1 MRKITLECL
10 KLKFFAA
17 YPSEPSLIAQS
28 IEEAEK
34 TNSSHIQFDTWRTT
48 FGPGRIIDQSV
59 LPFIEQS
66 DGLICDISVP
76 NDNVFFEIGYAIGLA
91 KPIIPIVNES
101 ISGAGGYLRTLG
113 LLDNVGQIR
122 YENSTDLVYKLQS
135 KPVPSPLFASPTSKI
150 SSQPLLVLDSLRRN
164 EVSTKLISAVKELVK
179 FFRTVDPQ
187 EEYGLSARTV
197 WELTTES
204 TGVIVTIYSQTRDD
218 WQLHNIRASFLSGL
232 ALAQNKEC
240 LILIDP
246 EARKPLDYIDICKT
260 IKHPDHVREAVE
272 ALIPRL
278 YTKQLDAKKGNGRK
292 SSRLISSISVGSNA
306 AENEMRDLKD
316 YFVETHDFKNALNG
330 RGRLIVG
337 RKGSG
342 KTAIFW
348 RVRDTAREN
357 SNKELVL
364 DLKPDGYQ
372 LRKFKEQLVKLLAAG
387 TKEHTL
393 TAFWEYI
400 IYGEIIH
407 KIFESDYPKFYGK
420 NPQITK
426 MLDELSPIKEK
437 MFEAREG
444 DFSERMIGLIR
455 QVNGRFKEQYGA
467 NESISLH
474 TAQVTELL
482 YEADFR
488 EIHRKVNQYL
498 ATRDR
503 GLLLIDNVD
512 KGWGA
517 HGVDDDDVLIVSTL
531 IDALRKVERQALK
544 ADAKLDWLLFLRN
557 DVFELLVDRQNDRGK
572 DGKIIVD
579 WDSKAALSKVI
590 EERISASSYDAFGKE
605 VSWAELAIPVIE
617 GEPSLDWMIARTL
630 MRPRYL
636 IQLCDECIGHAD
648 AAGNER
654 IDYNDFMEGF
664 RNFSLDIIG
673 NTNFELRDVEPV
685 AEDALYAL
693 IGIRRI
699 TTIGEVK
706 EALINEGF
714 QIESADRI
722 INLFFWFAVLGT
734 ETPNGGEKYI
744 YDYRYDAKIF
754 EKMRNT
760 SLGDKEVVFIN
771 PAFAKGLDC
780 VDLI

>member
-1 MRKITLECL
+1 M
-10 KLKFFAA
+10 KFFAA
-17 YPSEPSLIAQS
+17 YPSEPSFVAQS

-34 TNSSHIQFDTWRTT
+34 INSSIIQFETWKTT
-48 FGPGRIIDQSV
+48 FGPGRIIDRSV
-59 LPFIEQS
+59 LPCIEQS
-66 DGLICDISVP
+66 DGLICDITVP
-76 NDNVFFEIGYAIGLA
+76 NDNVFFEIGYAIGLS
-91 KPIIPIVNES
+91 KPILPIINES
-101 ISGAGGYLRTLG
+101 ITDAGSYLRKLG

-122 YENSTDLVYKLQS
+122 YENSTDLIEKLRQY
-135 KPVPSPLFASPTSKI
+135 VPPAPLFTAHTSKI

-164 EVSTKLISAVKELVK
+164 EVSTKLISAVKDLAR

-187 EEYGLSARTV
+187 EEYRLSVRSV
-197 WELTTES
+197 WELVTES
-204 TGVIVTIYSQTRDD
+204 TGLIVTVYSQNRDD
-218 WQLHNIRASFLSGL
+218 WQLHNLRASFLSGL
-232 ALAQNKEC
+232 ALAQNREC

-246 EARKPLDYIDICKT
+246 DARKPLDYIDICKT
-260 IKHPDHVREAVE
+260 IKHPDHIREAVE

-278 YTKQLDAKKGNGRK
+278 YAKQLSAKKGGGKK
-292 SSRLISSISVGSNA
+292 SSRLISSISVGANA
-306 AENEMRDLKD
+306 AENEMRDLKA

-357 SNKELVL
+357 SGKELVL

-407 KIFESDYPKFYGK
+407 KIFESDYHKFYGK
-420 NPQITK
+420 NPQLTQL
-426 MLDELSPIKEK
+426 MDELQPIKDK

-455 QVNGRFKEQYGA
+455 QVNTRFKEHHSTDEA
-467 NESISLH
+467 VSLH

-482 YEADFR
+482 YEADIR
-488 EIHRKVNQYL
+488 DIHRKVSQYL

-503 GLLLIDNVD
+503 GMLLIDNVD

-531 IDALRKVERQALK
+531 IDALRKVERQALR

-579 WDSKAALSKVI
+579 WDSRAALSKVI
-590 EERISASSYDAFGKE
+590 EERISSSGFDAFNRN
-605 VSWAELAIPVIE
+605 VTWNDIAAPIVN
-617 GEPSLDWMIARTL
+617 GEPSLDWMIHRTL

-654 IDYNDFMEGF
+654 IEEGDFVEGF

-673 NTNFELRDVEPV
+673 NTNFELRDVEPA

-693 IGIRRI
+693 IGMHRT
-699 TTIGEVK
+699 TTIGKVK
-706 EALINEGF
+706 TALTSEGYASED
-714 QIESADRI
+714 IDRI
-722 INLFFWFAVLGT
+722 IYLFFWFAVLGAK
-734 ETPNGGEKYI
+734 TPNGEEKYI
-744 YDYRYDAKIF
+744 YDFRYDMKNF
-754 EKMRNT
+754 GKMRST
-760 SLGDKEVVFIN
+760 SLGDDEVVFIN
-771 PAFAKGLDC
+771 PAFAKGLEC
-780 VDLI
+780 TDLI

>member
-1 MRKITLECL
+1 MAKNIHRVCP
-10 KLKFFAA
+10 LKFFAA
-17 YPSEPSLIAQS
+17 YPSTPPYLSQS

-48 FGPGRIIDQSV
+48 FGPGKIIDQSV
-59 LPFIEQS
+59 LPCIEQS
-66 DGLICDISVP
+66 DGLICDITSP
-76 NDNVFFEIGYAIGLA
+76 NDNVFFEIGYAIGLS
-91 KPIIPIVNES
+91 KPIIPIVNTS
-101 ISGAGGYLRTLG
+101 VTDAGAYLRELG

-122 YENSTDLVYKLQS
+122 YENSADLVYKLQGQPAP
-135 KPVPSPLFASPTSKI
+135 KPLFAKPAPKI

-164 EVSTKLISAVKELVK
+164 EVSTKLISSVKELAR

-187 EEYGLSARTV
+187 EEYRLSARTA
-197 WELTTES
+197 WELVTES
-204 TGVIVTIYSQTRDD
+204 TGLIVTIYSESRDD
-218 WQLHNIRASFLSGL
+218 WKLHNIRASFLSGL
-232 ALAQNKEC
+232 ALAQDREC

-246 EARKPLDYIDICKT
+246 EASKPLDYIDICKT
-260 IKHPDHVREAVE
+260 IKHPDHIREAVE
-272 ALIPRL
+272 SLIPRL
-278 YTKQLDAKKGNGRK
+278 YAAQLHAKRGGNKR
-292 SSRLISSISVGSNA
+292 SSRLISSISVGANA

-316 YFVETHDFKNALNG
+316 YFVETHDFKNALDG

-337 RKGSG
+337 RKGAG

-357 SNKELVL
+357 SNRELVL

-420 NPQITK
+420 NPKLTEI
-426 MLDELSPIKEK
+426 LDELQPIKEK

-455 QVNGRFKEQYGA
+455 QVNDRFKEQYGTGKTV
-467 NESISLH
+467 SLH

-482 YEADFR
+482 YAANIRD
-488 EIHRKVNQYL
+488 IHRKVTQYL
-498 ATRDR
+498 STRER

-590 EERISASSYDAFGKE
+590 EERVNSSGFGAFGRT
-605 VSWAELAIPVIE
+605 VTWADVAVPTVD
-617 GEPSLDWMIARTL
+617 GETSLDWMISRTL

-648 AAGNER
+648 SAGNDR
-654 IDYNDFMEGF
+654 IEVADFLEGF
-664 RNFSLDIIG
+664 RCFSLDIIG
-673 NTNFELRDVEPV
+673 NTNFELRDVEPL
-685 AEDALYAL
+685 AEDALYSL
-693 IGIRRI
+693 IGMHRT
-699 TTIGEVK
+699 TTIGEIK
-706 EALINEGF
+706 AALLGENYGPETV
-714 QIESADRI
+714 ERI
-722 INLFFWFAVLGT
+722 VYLFFWFAVLGAK
-734 ETPNGGEKYI
+734 TPNGGEKYI
-744 YDYRYDAKIF
+744 YDYRYDTKIF
-754 EKMRNT
+754 GKMRDT
-760 SLGDKEVVFIN
+760 SLGDDEVVFIN

-780 VDLI
+780 IDLI

>member
-1 MRKITLECL
+1 MKY
-10 KLKFFAA
+10 FAA
-17 YPSEPSLIAQS
+17 YPSTPPLIAQS

-34 TNSSHIQFDTWRTT
+34 TNSSYIQFETWRTT

-59 LPFIEQS
+59 LPCIEQS
-66 DGLICDISVP
+66 DGLICDITVP
-76 NDNVFFEIGYAIGLA
+76 NDNVFFEIGYAIGLS
-91 KPIIPIVNES
+91 KPIIPIINES
-101 ISGAGGYLRTLG
+101 INDAGAYLRKLG

-122 YENSTDLVYKLQS
+122 YENSLDLIRELQS
-135 KPVPSPLFASPTSKI
+135 YSVPAPLFSAHAAKI

-164 EVSTKLISAVKELVK
+164 EVSTKLISAVKDLAK

-187 EEYGLSARTV
+187 EEYRLSARTI
-197 WELTTES
+197 WELVTES
-204 TGVIVTIYSQTRDD
+204 TGIIVTIYSQERDD

-232 ALAQNKEC
+232 ALAQNKEA

-246 EARKPLDYIDICKT
+246 DARKPLDYIDICKT

-278 YTKQLDAKKGNGRK
+278 YAKQLDAKKATGKK
-292 SSRLISSISVGSNA
+292 SQRLISQISVGANA
-306 AENEMRDLKD
+306 AENEMRDLKE

-357 SNKELVL
+357 SNRELVL

-420 NPQITK
+420 NPQLTAI
-426 MLDELSPIKEK
+426 LDELTPIKEK

-455 QVNGRFKEQYGA
+455 QVNERFKEQYGTR
-467 NESISLH
+467 EGVSLH

-482 YEADFR
+482 YEADIR
-488 EIHRKVNQYL
+488 DIHRKVTQYL

-503 GLLLIDNVD
+503 GMLLIDNVD

-531 IDALRKVERQALK
+531 IDALRKVERQALR
-544 ADAKLDWLLFLRN
+544 ANGKLDWLLFLRN
-557 DVFELLVDRQNDRGK
+557 DVFELLVDQQNDRGK

-579 WDSKAALSKVI
+579 WDSRAALSKVI
-590 EERISASSYDAFGKE
+590 EERISASGLDTVNRD
-605 VSWAELAIPVIE
+605 VSWGEIAIPSIE
-617 GEPSLDWMIARTL
+617 GEASLDWMINRTL

-654 IDYNDFMEGF
+654 IEESDFDEGF

-673 NTNFELRDVEPV
+673 NTNFELRDVEPL

-693 IGIRRI
+693 IGMHRV
-699 TTIGEVK
+699 TTVGEVK
-706 EALINEGF
+706 AALIQEGYSK
-714 QIESADRI
+714 ESVERI
-722 INLFFWFAVLGT
+722 IYLFFWFAVLGAK
-734 ETPNGGEKYI
+734 TPNGGEKYI
-744 YDYRYDAKIF
+744 YDYRYDMKIF
-754 EKMRNT
+754 GKMR
-760 SLGDKEVVFIN
+760 SSSMGDDEVVFVN

-780 VDLI
+780 IDLI